1 MKQLITLIILLSASF
16 FSNAY
21 TLQYIGTIEAKKYN
35 DVWESYFDA
44 DIDLYA
50 GSDGDWS
57 NIRLVFDMSLD
68 TYNYDIVFSGM
79 NPSIDPEFE
88 TLHAHLLKAKDW
100 TKIARDNNANTN
112 KDIGSCNVSGT
123 KCKVSFVSSNGGKNI
138 VTKIYI
144 KEDATFTLNDDTFRL
159 NPRQLDQLLRWFDAA
174 NMTAVLKR
182 SAKENNQSDD
192 LFN

>member
-1 MKQLITLIILLSASF
+1 MKRFIILIILLSASF
-16 FSNAY
+16 FSSAY

-35 DVWESYFDA
+35 DVWEEYFDA

-50 GSDGDWS
+50 GSDGEWS
-57 NIRLVFDMSLD
+57 NIRLAFDMSLD

-79 NPSIDPEFE
+79 NPSIDSEFE
-88 TLHAHLLKAKDW
+88 TLHAHLTKAKDW

-138 VTKIYI
+138 IIKIYI
-144 KEDATFTLNDDTFRL
+144 KEDAAFTLNDDTFRL

>member
-1 MKQLITLIILLSASF
+1 MKQFVTLITLLSVSF
-16 FSNAY
+16 LSNAY

-35 DVWESYFDA
+35 DVWEEYFDA

-50 GSDGDWS
+50 GSDGEWS

-174 NMTAVLKR
+174 SMTAVLKR